1 MSESVSGAGVS
12 VAQFVPLAA
21 LTVFVED
28 NYVLFSR
35 IGEVRCWTRLIQ
47 RYT

>member
-12 VAQFVPLAA
+12 VTQFVLLAA
-21 LTVFVED
+21 LAVLVED
-28 NYVLFSR
+28 NVLVNR
-35 IGEVRCWTRLIQ
+35 MGEVRCWTHLIQ

>member
-21 LTVFVED
+21 LAVFVED
-28 NYVLFSR
+28 NYVLVNR
-35 IGEVRCWTRLIQ
+35 MGEM
-47 RYT
+47 RY